1 MATIKDVA
9 KLAGVSVATVSRV
22 LNDYDNVRPETVD
35 SVRKAIQELDY
46 HPNFLG
52 RTLRRLE
59 TMKILVVVPT
69 ISNQFYSRVVKG
81 IQTAAQAS
89 GYHTMLAITNSD
101 PEIEQE
107 HINMA
112 RRKLVDGVIF
122 LHTTMSAENLSEFA
136 ANFPAV
142 SACEMVEGA
151 IIPTISIDDFCA
163 ALDGVRF
170 LLENG
175 HRRIAFVSAGNLYN
189 SSRCRRM
196 GYQKALEQAGIEL
209 DERLILDEGFT
220 FNAGKRAARR
230 LLALDQLPDAVFATS
245 DSTAIGV
252 ISALAANG
260 VRVCEDISVM
270 GFDNNQIAEYYLPA
284 LTTISQPQFDIGHKA
299 FELLLDKIK
308 DLSCEDQ
315 HILLPHRLECRCS
328 VQNKLDTK

>member
-22 LNDYDNVRPETVD
+22 LNDYENVRPETVD
-35 SVRKAIQELDY
+35 VVQKAIQELDY

-89 GYHTMLAITNSD
+89 GYHTMLAITNAD

-122 LHTTMSAENLSEFA
+122 LHTTMDAASLSEFA
-136 ANFPAV
+136 ASYPAV
-142 SACEMVEGA
+142 SACELVENA
-151 IIPTISIDDFCA
+151 VISSVSIDDYRA

-175 HRRIAFVSAGNLYN
+175 HQRIAFVSAGNLYN
-189 SSRCRRM
+189 SSRLRRL
-196 GYQKALEQAGIEL
+196 GYEKALTEAGIPI
-209 DERLILDEGFT
+209 DNTLIFDEGFT
-220 FNAGKRAARR
+220 FNAGRRAAARI
-230 LLALDQLPDAVFATS
+230 LALPLLPDAVFATS

-252 ISALAANG
+252 ISALSEQG
-260 VRVCEDISVM
+260 IRVCENVSVM
-270 GFDNNQIAEYYLPA
+270 GFDNNQISEYYLPP

-299 FELLLDKIK
+299 FELLLDKIQS
-308 DLSCEDQ
+308 LACEDQ
-315 HILLPHRLECRCS
+315 HILLPHKLECRCS
-328 VQNKLDTK
+328 VKNLTGIE